1 MFKTIT
7 KHSAAELDAPMKY
20 LGQDGLNSLRPLST
34 SFFLLLTLFLRSV
47 SKLHIVVVVVV
58 AIVVA
63 VVVVVIVAVVI
74 VVVFN
79 IITRLFPI
87 V

>member
-7 KHSAAELDAPMKY
+7 KHSAAELDAPMKH
-20 LGQDGLNSLRPLST
+20 LGRDGLNSLHPLST
-34 SFFLLLTLFLRSV
+34 FFLRSV

-79 IITRLFPI
+79 IITGLFPI